1 MKKLSVPARQRM
13 QDAHDRHT
21 STAASFSALIRGAP
35 LSSLMRFDRE
45 TGSSESGTSERLRS
59 SILGLS
65 NEGTGSEGVAA
76 AVI

>member
-1 MKKLSVPARQRM
+1 
-13 QDAHDRHT
+13 
-21 STAASFSALIRGAP
+21 
-35 LSSLMRFDRE
+35 LMRLDRE

-65 NEGTGSEGVAA
+65 NEGTGSVGVAA

>member
-1 MKKLSVPARQRM
+1 M
-13 QDAHDRHT
+13 QGLKGKQT

-35 LSSLMRFDRE
+35 LSSLMRLDRE

-65 NEGTGSEGVAA
+65 NEGTGSVGVAA

>member
-1 MKKLSVPARQRM
+1 MNVLSAPARQWM
-13 QDAHDRHT
+13 QDAQGKHT